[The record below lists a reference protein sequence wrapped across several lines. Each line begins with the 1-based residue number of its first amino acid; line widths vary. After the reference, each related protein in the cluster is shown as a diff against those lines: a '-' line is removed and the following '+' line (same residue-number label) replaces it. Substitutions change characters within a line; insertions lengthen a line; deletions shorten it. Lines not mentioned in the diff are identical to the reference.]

1 MKHLKTYKLFES
13 SSEDIQYID
22 DVTMSLKDDG
32 YFVYTDLFKIG
43 SSGRYGEDA
52 NEKEGLK
59 IIITSEQSA
68 GAGMVRTGVK
78 LLPTDIGEYIMTID
92 SYLKERG
99 WIGLHPYNQNRQEA
113 IVNATLKDI
122 KQVYTKEVS
131 EFSEYLKSNW
141 HYNSPFS
148 SVSIEYYKP

>member
-22 DVTMSLKDDG
+22 DITMSLKDDG
-32 YFVYTDLFKIG
+32 YVVYTDLFKIG
-43 SSGRYGEDA
+43 SSGRYGQHA
-52 NEKEGLK
+52 NQKEGLK
-59 IIITSEQSA
+59 VIITSEKS
-68 GAGMVRTGVK
+68 TDFK
-78 LLPTDIGEYIMTID
+78 LLPTDIGEYLMTID
-92 SYLKERG
+92 SYLKDNG
-99 WIGLHPYNQNRQEA
+99 WLGLHPYNQNRHEA

-141 HYNSPFS
+141 NYNSPFS
-148 SVSIEYYKP
+148 TVSIEYYKP